1 MKHGFRAWYLGI
13 TIIFAL
19 LAFSTATYAWFTSN
33 RKVSTGRAT
42 ARTGN
47 ETLELQISSSGGGS
61 FRSEETIAVTQV
73 NQTDVSELMPVST
86 ADLVNFVTVP
96 STENGMATIFKKVDN
111 EAYYYHG
118 RLYLRALGEGWDSTS
133 RMALYL
139 DQSDGVLGE
148 NISGQLL
155 HAARLGMVFDDDS
168 QSYVILRLSED
179 ENAKSQQNYN
189 TVINGRTLGKNE
201 VLTWKK
207 EAAEPVQ
214 DPSVS
219 VESYTIRFQG
229 NSMTLPDKALLT
241 MEFNRIYPVDIYFYL
256 EGCDPDCSDALSF
269 DVAELYLAFYG
280 VLQEGA
286 G

>member
-1 MKHGFRAWYLGI
+1 MKHGFRTWYLGI

-189 TVINGRTLGKNE
+189 TVVNGRTLGKNE

-229 NSMTLPDKALLT
+229 NSMTLLDKALLT

>member
-1 MKHGFRAWYLGI
+1 MKHSFRAWYLGI

-19 LAFSTATYAWFTSN
+19 LAFSAATYAWFTSN

-47 ETLELQISSSGGGS
+47 ETLELQISSSGGES

-86 ADLVNFVTVP
+86 ADLVTFVSVP

-179 ENAKSQQNYN
+179 ENEKSRQNYN

-207 EAAEPVQ
+207 ETAEPVQ

-219 VESYTIRFQG
+219 VDSYTIRFQG

-256 EGCDPDCSDALSF
+256 EGCDPDCSDDLSF
-269 DVAELYLAFYG
+269 DVAELHLAFYG

>member
-19 LAFSTATYAWFTSN
+19 LVFSTATYAWFTSN

-168 QSYVILRLSED
+168 QSYVILQLSED

>member
-19 LAFSTATYAWFTSN
+19 LVFSTATYAWFTSN

-61 FRSEETIAVTQV
+61 FRSEETIAVTQM

>member
-189 TVINGRTLGKNE
+189 TVVNGRTLGKNE

>member
-1 MKHGFRAWYLGI
+1 MKHGFRTWYLGI

-189 TVINGRTLGKNE
+189 TVVNGRTLGKNE

-229 NSMTLPDKALLT
+229 NSMTIPDKALLT

>member
-1 MKHGFRAWYLGI
+1 MKHGFRTWYLGI

-189 TVINGRTLGKNE
+189 TVVNGRTLGKNE

>member
-19 LAFSTATYAWFTSN
+19 LVFSTATYAWFTSN

>member
-1 MKHGFRAWYLGI
+1 MKHSFRAWYLGI

-19 LAFSTATYAWFTSN
+19 LAFSAATYAWFTSN

-47 ETLELQISSSGGGS
+47 ETLELQISSSGGES

-86 ADLVNFVTVP
+86 ADLVTFVSVP
-96 STENGMATIFKKVDN
+96 STENGMATIFQRVDN

-155 HAARLGMVFDDDS
+155 HAARLGMVFGDDS

-189 TVINGRTLGKNE
+189 TVVNGRTLGKNE

-207 EAAEPVQ
+207 ETAEPVQ

-219 VESYTIRFQG
+219 VDSYMIRFQG

-256 EGCDPDCSDALSF
+256 EGCDPDCSDDLSF
-269 DVAELYLAFYG
+269 DVAELHLAFYG

>member
-96 STENGMATIFKKVDN
+96 STENGMAIIFKKVDN

-189 TVINGRTLGKNE
+189 TVVNGRTLGKNE

-229 NSMTLPDKALLT
+229 NSMTIPDKALLT

>member
-96 STENGMATIFKKVDN
+96 
-111 EAYYYHG
+111 
-118 RLYLRALGEGWDSTS
+118 LGEGWDSTS

-189 TVINGRTLGKNE
+189 TVVNGRTLGKNE

>member
-19 LAFSTATYAWFTSN
+19 LVFSTATYAWFTSN

-47 ETLELQISSSGGGS
+47 ETLELQISSSGGS

-139 DQSDGVLGE
+139 EQSDGVLGE

>member
-1 MKHGFRAWYLGI
+1 MRG
-13 TIIFAL
+13 
-19 LAFSTATYAWFTSN
+19 SSN

>member
-19 LAFSTATYAWFTSN
+19 LVFSTATYAWFTSN

-148 NISGQLL
+148 IISGQLL

>member
-19 LAFSTATYAWFTSN
+19 LIFSTATYAWFTSN